1 VDNGKGKSIK
11 VNLYFISIMS
21 DTTDIKMKICLLG
34 DGGVG
39 KTSLVYRFIQNRF
52 ATDFKSTLGVNLLKH
67 EVVLDNLRITVQLWD
82 LGGQDKYEGLRK
94 LYLDG
99 SQGALCVFDKT
110 NKTSFENLEK
120 WVKSFREIRGE
131 KPMTLVGNKLDLKEF
146 IVIDDDTAKS
156 YATSHNLEY
165 ISTSAKTGEQVE
177 TAFRSLIHTV
187 IKNTQF

>member
-1 VDNGKGKSIK
+1 MAEEQVA
-11 VNLYFISIMS
+11 
-21 DTTDIKMKICLLG
+21 IKMKICLLG

-52 ATDFKSTLGVNLLKH
+52 STDFKSTLGVNLLKH
-67 EVVLDNLRITVQLWD
+67 EIVVGKYIITAQIWD

-120 WVKSFREIRGE
+120 WIKSFKDLRGD
-131 KPMTLVGNKLDLKEF
+131 KPMYLIGNKLDLKEF
-146 IVIDDDTAKS
+146 ITIDDTTALAYAKS
-156 YATSHNLEY
+156 HDLSY

-177 TAFRSLIHTV
+177 TAFKNLIQSV
-187 IKNTQF
+187 IEKNPP